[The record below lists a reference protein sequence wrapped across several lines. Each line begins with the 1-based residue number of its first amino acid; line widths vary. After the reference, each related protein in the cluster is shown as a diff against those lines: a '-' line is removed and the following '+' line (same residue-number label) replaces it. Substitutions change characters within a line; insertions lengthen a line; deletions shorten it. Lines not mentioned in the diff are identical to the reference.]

1 MLGVIVYKLLVY
13 RPLAKNPVTASKALQ
28 IANTSGAVCNLICI
42 MILSRVRLVFQLH
55 RIFLFFFVLYPAG
68 TCNAVVAFQ
77 YKLFHFNNVTM
88 FTDLYVKMLR
98 KFCL

>member
-42 MILSRVRLVFQLH
+42 MILSRVRLVFQFH
-55 RIFLFFFVLYPAG
+55 IIFLLFFVSYSAMI
-68 TCNAVVAFQ
+68 CNAVIAFQ
-77 YKLFHFNNVTM
+77 HKLFHFKKQFAAV
-88 FTDLYVKMLR
+88 
-98 KFCL
+98 